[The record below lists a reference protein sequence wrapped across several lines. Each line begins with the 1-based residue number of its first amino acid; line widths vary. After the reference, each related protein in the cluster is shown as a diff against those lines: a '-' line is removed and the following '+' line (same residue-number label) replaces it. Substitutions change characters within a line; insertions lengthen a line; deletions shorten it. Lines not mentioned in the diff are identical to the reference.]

1 MSFKNVFDR
10 YCCESDTIVACAQV
24 LQQKRFDNDPIK
36 VVMAHDALQAA
47 IERLQK
53 TCLHMGITI
62 EGMNTKYGLDY
73 LKRKKLRS
81 AYVRLKRE
89 REKERIKE
97 VAMFTAKQKAQR
109 AKSLQAAV

>member
-1 MSFKNVFDR
+1 MSFKNAFDR

-36 VVMAHDALQAA
+36 VVMAHDTLNAA

-62 EGMNTKYGLDY
+62 EGMNAKYGLDY
-73 LKRKKLRS
+73 LKRKQLRS

-89 REKERIKE
+89 QDNVRIRDI
-97 VAMFTAKQKAQR
+97 AMFTAKQKAQR
-109 AKSLQAAV
+109 AKSLQAIV